1 MKVNQLPLQMGV
13 AEEMTAQGE
22 RKIRPETIMDQTAPE
37 PFQQAHALHR
47 LASAVAIDMK
57 AGPETGRKDMP
68 PVTLPVYGAT
78 RFIRVCHLRSN
89 KRLTNRLHRQRGT
102 DAAAFDKIGE
112 RSRAERAVEEFRKS
126 PGEALIRKQLVT
138 ARVKSDGLNLRTV
151 LNRGAR
157 GLGKRSRRH
166 GAAARAAP
174 LPGPVFSHFKSNRR
188 QIKNLP
194 ALTRLTIQGS

>member
-1 MKVNQLPLQMGV
+1 M
-13 AEEMTAQGE
+13 
-22 RKIRPETIMDQTAPE
+22 
-37 PFQQAHALHR
+37 
-47 LASAVAIDMK
+47 
-57 AGPETGRKDMP
+57 
-68 PVTLPVYGAT
+68 YGAT

-112 RSRAERAVEEFRKS
+112 RSRTERAVKEFRKS
-126 PGEALIRKQLVT
+126 LGEALIKKQLIT
-138 ARVKSDGLNLRTV
+138 AQVKSDGLNLRTV

-174 LPGPVFSHFKSNRR
+174 LLGPVFSHFKSNRR

-194 ALTRLTIQGS
+194 ALTRITIQGSRPGRAFTEDLATRGAQGVSIDAMVNDPVGHLRLTKRFATMSSLAARFFT